1 MKLPFKRTTTDA
13 DDQSAVRKRIEASPD
28 GMFEKCAGCREL
40 VYVKEFERNWKVC
53 PRCQHHHPLRA
64 HERVALLLDDDSFE
78 ETDAGL
84 RSVDFLNF
92 TYLDRES
99 KQELTYASRL
109 DAYQRRSGLSEGA
122 ISGTGRLQ
130 GRDVVLVVMDLKF
143 LGASCGSVIGEKVTR
158 AIERARDLR
167 RPLIVVSASGGM
179 RQQEGLVALMQMA
192 KTSAALT
199 RLGRAGIPF
208 ISIMT
213 DQTYGGVSASWGAL
227 GDVILGEPG
236 TKIGFAGPRVIEQT
250 IRQKLPLDAQT
261 ADFQLQHG
269 MVDMVVPRGQM
280 KDTVATLLR
289 HLHHRAASP
298 VPLHLNGAVAE
309 LVGG

>member
-1 MKLPFKRTTTDA
+1 MKLPFKRA
-13 DDQSAVRKRIEASPD
+13 ASEASDQAAVRKRIEGAPD

-64 HERVALLLDDDSFE
+64 HERVALLLDEGSFE

-84 RSVDFLNF
+84 RSVDFLAF
-92 TYLDRES
+92 TYLDKDS
-99 KQELTYASRL
+99 KQEQTYGSRL
-109 DAYQRRSGLSEGA
+109 EAYQKRSGLQEGA
-122 ISGTGRLQ
+122 ISGTGQ
-130 GRDVVLVVMDLKF
+130 VQSRDVVLVVMDLKF

-158 AIERARDLR
+158 AIERAHDR
-167 RPLIVVSASGGM
+167 RWPLIIVSASGGM
-179 RQQEGLVALMQMA
+179 RQQEGLMALMQMA

-208 ISIMT
+208 ISLMT

-227 GDVILGEPG
+227 GDVIIGEPG

-250 IRQKLPLDAQT
+250 IRQKLPPDAQT
-261 ADFQLQHG
+261 ADFQLRHG
-269 MVDMVVPRGQM
+269 MVDMVVPRGQL
-280 KDTVATLLR
+280 KDTVATVLA
-289 HLHHRAASP
+289 HLQSAVVRQP
-298 VPLHLNGAVAE
+298 RYVNGVVAE
-309 LVGG
+309 LVGR